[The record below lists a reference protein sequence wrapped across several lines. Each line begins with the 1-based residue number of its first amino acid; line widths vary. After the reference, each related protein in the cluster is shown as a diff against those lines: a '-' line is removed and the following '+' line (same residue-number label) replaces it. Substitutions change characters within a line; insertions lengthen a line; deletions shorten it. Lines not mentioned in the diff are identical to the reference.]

1 MQPQRIWPKV
11 IALLALTA
19 ITVTAPPAKGF
30 MNPDLARILFW
41 HLPCAL
47 LSTIFLFM
55 GAFWA
60 FKTISKPTPA
70 NDARLAASLDL
81 AAVLAILTLLTG
93 MVFSKVQWGAWWSW
107 DPRQTS
113 YLFVTLILL
122 GGMALRSG
130 LDDDIKKAKA
140 SAGYALVMLVPIAFL
155 TFVYPRLPQVQSLH
169 PSDTIQQGSLDSP
182 YRMGVLFGMFAIG
195 FVCIAIWKVRVLA
208 RALELQLAD
217 GAMAMASGSGAG
229 DSDRGGRPGGP
240 VVDDETA
247 S

>member
-1 MQPQRIWPKV
+1 
-11 IALLALTA
+11 
-19 ITVTAPPAKGF
+19 

-47 LSTIFLFM
+47 LSAVFVFM
-55 GAFWA
+55 GGFWA
-60 FKTISKPTPA
+60 SKTLSKPTTA
-70 NDARLAASLDL
+70 NDARLAASLDI
-81 AAVLAILTLLTG
+81 AALLAILTLVTG

-130 LDDDIKKAKA
+130 IDDEIKRAKA
-140 SAGYALVMLVPIAFL
+140 AAGYALVMLVPIAFL

-182 YRMGVLFGMFAIG
+182 YRMGVLFGLFAIG
-195 FVCIAIWKVRVLA
+195 FVCHAVWRMRVGA
-208 RALELQLAD
+208 SELELEYRD
-217 GAMAMASGSGAG
+217 GAVAVAGSVGIG
-229 DSDRGGRPGGP
+229 DPDRGGGARGD
-240 VVDDETA
+240 VVDDEAA
-247 S
+247 SR